1 MSFEKSPV
9 AVALARTLLVV
20 IAVITFALGAG
31 LYFSGVVLPTWQWV
45 LLASVG
51 TVALLSACFES
62 ASGVV
67 ATVIMFFSPIG

>member
-31 LYFSGVVLPTWQWV
+31 LYFSGVILPTWQWV

-51 TVALLSACFES
+51 TGHWCLLVLRRHQA
-62 ASGVV
+62 
-67 ATVIMFFSPIG
+67 